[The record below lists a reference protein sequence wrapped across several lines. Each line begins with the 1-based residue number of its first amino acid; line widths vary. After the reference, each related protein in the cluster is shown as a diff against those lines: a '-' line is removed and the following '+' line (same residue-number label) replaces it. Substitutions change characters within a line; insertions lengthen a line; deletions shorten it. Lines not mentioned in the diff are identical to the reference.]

1 MPGRGLVHT
10 WRAGFV
16 AAAVVVFGVFGA
28 GVAAASDLEG
38 SIARGGRLYDNW
50 FSELKLDKPTETHPA
65 WPASNDKQKG
75 PATWRCKNCHGWD
88 YMGKDG
94 AYATGSN
101 QTGIAGIRR
110 FAGGD
115 EAKITAIITDATHA
129 LAGKLGE
136 QDVKDLAL
144 FVAKGQLDN
153 DAMIDRAS
161 KVPKGGNAE
170 KGRGY
175 YATLCVGCHGAD
187 GAQPM
192 EMPESLGSI
201 ANRNPWETLHKVVNG
216 QASEPMPALRAL
228 DRQVVSDVMA
238 YLVTMPKTTNPQK
251 K

>member
-1 MPGRGLVHT
+1 MLERGLV
-10 WRAGFV
+10 RGFGLTLV
-16 AAAVVVFGVFGA
+16 AAIFTVGA
-28 GVAAASDLEG
+28 GSAAASDGEG

-94 AYATGSN
+94 AYATGSY
-101 QTGIAGIRR
+101 QTGIPGIRKS
-110 FAGGD
+110 AGGD
-115 EAKITAIITDATHA
+115 VAKIAAVISDTTHA

-144 FVAKGQLDN
+144 FVAKGQVDN

-161 KVPKGGNAE
+161 KAPKGGNAE

-187 GAQPM
+187 GAQPP

-201 ANRNPWETLHKVVNG
+201 ANRNPWEALHKVVNG
-216 QASEPMPALRAL
+216 QAAEPMPALRAL
-228 DRQVVSDVMA
+228 DRQVVADVLA
-238 YLVTMPKTTNPQK
+238 YLVTMPKTTNPAK